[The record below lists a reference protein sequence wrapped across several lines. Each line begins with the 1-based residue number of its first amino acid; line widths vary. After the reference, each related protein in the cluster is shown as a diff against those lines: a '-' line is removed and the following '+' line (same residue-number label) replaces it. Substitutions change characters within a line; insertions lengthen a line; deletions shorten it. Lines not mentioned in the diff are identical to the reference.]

1 MCCFFFKQK
10 TAYYLRI
17 SDWSSDVCSSDLDT
31 CLTYASKV
39 TATDAEGNV
48 VPVAHMCG
56 HDMHVAWL
64 VGAATL
70 LSQARDGWKGTLM
83 AVFQPG
89 EETAQRSD
97 DRRVGKERVRQSRP
111 RGPPGP

>member
-1 MCCFFFKQK
+1 MD
-10 TAYYLRI
+10 ALPI
-17 SDWSSDVCSSDLDT
+17 AEDT
-31 CLTYASKV
+31 GLTYASKV

-83 AVFQPG
+83 AAFQPG
-89 EETAQRSD
+89 EETAQGAQAMIDAGLIERFPMPD
-97 DRRVGKERVRQSRP
+97 RTEERRVGKECVRTGRSRW
-111 RGPPGP
+111 GPYP